1 MVKLRGNWPILQ
13 KNTEMCL
20 KNLVVTKL
28 FFELGLSAVASK
40 QKQKKKIK
48 QSWSKK
54 TLKGAFS
61 FS

>member
-13 KNTEMCL
+13 KNAEMCL
-20 KNLVVTKL
+20 RNLVVAKL
-28 FFELGLSAVASK
+28 FFELGLSAVAFK
-40 QKQKKKIK
+40 QKQKIK